1 MLTREDWGQD
11 KNCTLFMFDNVAN
24 GIADSS
30 ALNPRQSGDLQL
42 VMEFGANPGNNITI
56 IVYGEFDN
64 LLEIDSN
71 GAVLYDI
78 YQREKKK
85 MELVALN
92 NVQLDYLARE
102 DQILKPYFH
111 GTVAYDR
118 LPKKP
123 SRVPCGYIV
132 NTDPHDQPGRHWLG
146 VWTDGNVCEVM
157 DSFALPLENYETT
170 QPLQE
175 WIAKHWKYHVT
186 NGKSLQALNSKSCGD
201 YALLYLKEKA
211 RGRTLSDFFKT
222 VF

>member
-1 MLTREDWGQD
+1 
-11 KNCTLFMFDNVAN
+11 
-24 GIADSS
+24 
-30 ALNPRQSGDLQL
+30 
-42 VMEFGANPGNNITI
+42 
-56 IVYGEFDN
+56 
-64 LLEIDSN
+64 
-71 GAVLYDI
+71 
-78 YQREKKK
+78 

-111 GTVAYDR
+111 GTVACDR

-175 WIAKHWKYHVT
+175 WIVKHWKYHVT

-211 RGRTLSDFFKT
+211 HGRTLSDFLKQFSRYDYVKNDHR
-222 VF
+222 VGQKIKRLIDCCDCWNKVCKSSYHQRCC